1 MEIPRREN
9 GVSKRREMEAA
20 EHIKRGV
27 GDLSHSSLFTGEGSF
42 NEKHAKSWQMKS
54 RTPIRRL

>member
-9 GVSKRREMEAA
+9 GMSKRREMEAA

-42 NEKHAKSWQMKS
+42 NKELANSWQMKP